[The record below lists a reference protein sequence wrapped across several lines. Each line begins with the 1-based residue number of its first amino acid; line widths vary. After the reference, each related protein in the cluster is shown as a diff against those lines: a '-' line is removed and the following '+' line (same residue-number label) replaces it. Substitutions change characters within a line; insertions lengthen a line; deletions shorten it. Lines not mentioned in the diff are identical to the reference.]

1 MALSS
6 MDGKNSHLSLTIRD
20 ITLIALLA
28 VILFVQEEALTFVPG
43 LQFTVFLLVFYSKKI
58 GFWRTGIIVLVHV
71 FLDNLVM
78 GSFSLIY
85 TPFMFVG
92 WIIIPLTMCT
102 LFRRVENNIILGL
115 LGALYSFIYCWLFFI
130 PDCAIYGIGLIP
142 KFLSDVLFEVLMAV
156 MSFLSLLLLYKPL
169 SKILDPMIAKQI
181 NRPQGL
187 DEMSRDNKDND
198 K

>member
-1 MALSS
+1 MA
-6 MDGKNSHLSLTIRD
+6 GKSNRFVLTVRD

-43 LQFTVFLLVFYSKKI
+43 LQFTVFLLIFYSKKL
-58 GFWRTGIIVLVHV
+58 GLWRTSIIVLVHV

-85 TPFMFVG
+85 TPFMFIG
-92 WIIIPLTMCT
+92 WIIIPLTICT
-102 LFRRVENNIILGL
+102 LFKRVENSIVLGL

-169 SKILDPMIAKQI
+169 SKILDPMIERQI
-181 NRPQGL
+181 KRPQEF
-187 DEMSRDNKDND
+187 DAMSREDEDND
-198 K
+198 N

>member
-1 MALSS
+1 MA
-6 MDGKNSHLSLTIRD
+6 GKSNRFTLTIRD

-28 VILFVQEEALTFVPG
+28 VILFVQEEALTFIPG
-43 LQFTVFLLVFYSKKI
+43 LQFTVFLLVFYSKKL
-58 GFWRTGIIVLVHV
+58 GLWRTSIIVLIHV

-102 LFRRVENNIILGL
+102 LFKRVENSIILGL

-169 SKILDPMIAKQI
+169 SKILDPMIARQI
-181 NRPQGL
+181 NRPQGF
-187 DEMSRDNKDND
+187 DEMSRDNKDN
-198 K
+198 KK

>member
-1 MALSS
+1 MAGRS
-6 MDGKNSHLSLTIRD
+6 NRFTLTVRD

-28 VILFVQEEALTFVPG
+28 VILFVQEEALTFIPG
-43 LQFTVFLLVFYSKKI
+43 LQFTVFLLIFYSKKL
-58 GFWRTGIIVLVHV
+58 GLWRTSIIVLVHV

-85 TPFMFVG
+85 TPFMFIG

-102 LFRRVENNIILGL
+102 LFKRVENSIVLGL

-169 SKILDPMIAKQI
+169 SKILDPMIERQI
-181 NRPQGL
+181 KRPQEF
-187 DEMSRDNKDND
+187 DAMSREDKDYYN
-198 K
+198 

>member
-1 MALSS
+1 MA
-6 MDGKNSHLSLTIRD
+6 GKNNRFTLTVRD

-28 VILFVQEEALTFVPG
+28 VILFVQEEALTFIPG
-43 LQFTVFLLVFYSKKI
+43 LQFTVFLLIFYSKKL
-58 GFWRTGIIVLVHV
+58 GLWRTSIIVLVHV

-85 TPFMFVG
+85 TPFMFIG

-102 LFRRVENNIILGL
+102 LFKRVENSIVLGL

-169 SKILDPMIAKQI
+169 SKILDPMIERQI
-181 NRPQGL
+181 KRPQEF
-187 DEMSRDNKDND
+187 DAMSREDKDNNN
-198 K
+198 

>member
-1 MALSS
+1 MA
-6 MDGKNSHLSLTIRD
+6 GKSNRFTLTVRD

-28 VILFVQEEALTFVPG
+28 VILFVQEEALTFIPG
-43 LQFTVFLLVFYSKKI
+43 LQFTVFLLIFYSKKL
-58 GFWRTGIIVLVHV
+58 GLWRTSIIVLVHV

-85 TPFMFVG
+85 TPFMFIG

-102 LFRRVENNIILGL
+102 LFKRVENSIVLGL

-169 SKILDPMIAKQI
+169 SKILDPMIERQI
-181 NRPQGL
+181 KRPQEF
-187 DEMSRDNKDND
+187 DAMSREDKDNYN
-198 K
+198 

>member
-1 MALSS
+1 MA
-6 MDGKNSHLSLTIRD
+6 GKSNRFVLTVRD

-43 LQFTVFLLVFYSKKI
+43 LQFTVFLLIFYSKKL
-58 GFWRTGIIVLVHV
+58 GLWRTSIIVLVHV

-85 TPFMFVG
+85 TPFMFIG

-102 LFRRVENNIILGL
+102 LFKRVENSIVLGL

-169 SKILDPMIAKQI
+169 SKVLDPMIARQI
-181 NRPQGL
+181 GRPQGF
-187 DEMSRDNKDND
+187 DDMSRKNEDSND
-198 K
+198 